1 MTFTKWFTTFV
12 AEKNINVDRMIEVDG
27 PSGLNMIPVA
37 VLIEAINAAPA
48 NEQAAI
54 KTMLVKI
61 DFANAPVATY
71 AEAETHMRG
80 AV

>member
-12 AEKNINVDRMIEVDG
+12 SEKAINVDRIIEVDG
-27 PSGLNMIPVA
+27 PSGLNMMPVA
-37 VLIEAINAAPA
+37 VLIEAILAAPA

-61 DFANAPVATY
+61 DFANAPVAPY
-71 AEAETHMRG
+71 FDHLARAL
-80 AV
+80 AI